1 MPKPKPTPKN
11 QNKKSA
17 PATIAKSKPES
28 KNPDSAPIKATKT
41 PALTPAQVAS
51 QTPAPQ
57 DFIHILGAK
66 EHNLKN
72 IHLQIPKNKLVVFT
86 GLSGSGKST
95 LAFDTLYAEGQR
107 RYIESLSSYARQFLD
122 RVGKPDVDKIEGL
135 TPAIAIDQKTTSKNP
150 RSTVGTITEIYD
162 YMRLLY
168 ARVGVQHCHICGKK
182 ISHMSS
188 TDIISQILALPN
200 DAKMIILAPIVRDK
214 KGSFADKIEE
224 LRQKGFV
231 RAQIDGVM
239 VRLDEE
245 IELSKTKKHT
255 IKIIIDRVINTAQ
268 NHTRIAQAVEK
279 ALNETYGE
287 VEVEYT
293 EAESSVDSSR
303 DLRAESSLD
312 SGAGSVD
319 SGEKSAKSSTKS
331 STESTAKTTHKAESK
346 HEPKPHLIHYS
357 EHFACFD
364 CKVSFEPLE
373 PLSFSFNSPKGACEE
388 CGGLG
393 SKYSIDIRKILNTSL
408 PLNDGGIKVI
418 FGFNRNYY
426 AELFHGFCRA
436 EKIDERKSFDEL
448 PEHKQQ
454 ALLYGSAQSVEFE
467 WGRSRL
473 TRPWRGIL
481 QIAYDMFK
489 DERDLSEYMSEKP
502 CSACQAHRLKP
513 QSLSVKVA
521 GQGIGEVIDM
531 PIEEAYA
538 FFADDARFAYLNEQ
552 QHLIATPILKEIKER
567 LFFLYDVGLGYL
579 TLGRDAR
586 TISGGESQR
595 IRIASQI
602 GSGLTGVMYV
612 LDEPSIGLHERD
624 TLRLIKTLRS
634 LQEKGNSVIVVE
646 HDRETIRHADFI
658 VDIGPGAGRN
668 GGEVIYS
675 GDLDGMLD
683 SDTLTADFINRK
695 REIYYPKHRAQEQWL
710 EVKNVNLHNIKNL
723 SVKIPLGNFVC
734 VTGVSGSGKSS
745 LILQTLLPTAQ
756 ELLNN
761 ARKIKKC
768 DGVEILGL
776 EHLDKVIYLDQTPI
790 GRTPRSN
797 PATYTGTMD
806 EIRALF
812 AETKEAKMLGFGVGR
827 FSFNV
832 KGGRC
837 EKCQGEGEI
846 RIEMHFLPD
855 VMVKCDQCGGAK
867 YNPQTL
873 AIKYKGKNI
882 AEVLEMSVDSACE
895 FFAKIPKIY
904 QKLKTL
910 QDVGLGYITLGQ
922 NAITLSGGE
931 AQRIKLAKEL
941 SRKDTGRTLYVL
953 DEPTTG
959 LHFGD
964 VDRLVRVL
972 HHLVELG
979 NSVIVV
985 EHNLDLIKNA
995 DFIIDMGPEGGDK
1008 GGKLVDSGSVEQIA
1022 ARAGKSGSYTGRFLA
1037 EELETMGVKQK
1048 K

>member
-1 MPKPKPTPKN
+1 MQEYIN
-11 QNKKSA
+11 
-17 PATIAKSKPES
+17 I
-28 KNPDSAPIKATKT
+28 I
-41 PALTPAQVAS
+41 
-51 QTPAPQ
+51 
-57 DFIHILGAK
+57 GAR

-168 ARVGVQHCHICGKK
+168 ARVGLQHCHLCGKI

-188 TDIISQILALPN
+188 SDIIDQILALPN
-200 DAKMIILAPIVRDK
+200 NAKMTIIAPLIREK
-214 KGSFADKIEE
+214 KGSFADKIQE

-231 RAQIDGVM
+231 RAFIDGVI

-245 IELSKTKKHT
+245 IDLAKNKKHT
-255 IKIIIDRVINTAQ
+255 IKAIIDRVQNTQ
-268 NHTRIAQAVEK
+268 DNHTRIAQAVEK
-279 ALNETYGE
+279 ALQESFGE
-287 VEVEYT
+287 VEIEYI
-293 EAESSVDSSR
+293 
-303 DLRAESSLD
+303 LD
-312 SGAGSVD
+312 D
-319 SGEKSAKSSTKS
+319 
-331 STESTAKTTHKAESK
+331 TTHFV
-346 HEPKPHLIHYS
+346 HYS

-373 PLSFSFNSPKGACEE
+373 PLSFSFNSPKGACDE
-388 CGGLG
+388 CNGLG
-393 SKYSIDIRKILNTSL
+393 SKYSIDLKKILNTSL
-408 PLNDGGIKVI
+408 PLKEGGIKVI

-426 AELFHGFCRA
+426 AELFKGFCA
-436 EKIDERKSFDEL
+436 KAKIDTKKSFDEL
-448 PEHKQQ
+448 SQPQQ
-454 ALLYGSAQSVEFE
+454 SALLYGNNEEVTLQVR
-467 WGRSRL
+467 GNTI

-489 DERDLSEYMSEKP
+489 DERDLSDYMSEKP
-502 CSACQAHRLKP
+502 CGTCKAHRLKAE
-513 QSLSVKVA
+513 SLSVKVA
-521 GQGIGEVIDM
+521 QKSIGDVIDM

-538 FFADDARFAYLNEQ
+538 FFANEQ
-552 QHLIATPILKEIKER
+552 NFDYFSSQQHFIAAPILKEIQER
-567 LFFLYDVGLGYL
+567 LFFLVDVGLGYL

-624 TLRLIKTLRS
+624 TLKLIKTLRNM
-634 LQEKGNSVIVVE
+634 QEKGNSVIVVE
-646 HDRETIRHADFI
+646 HDRETIQSADYI
-658 VDIGPGAGRN
+658 VDIGPGAGN
-668 GGEVIYS
+668 QGGEVIYS
-675 GDLDGMLD
+675 GDLDGMLKAH
-683 SDTLTADFINRK
+683 TLTADFINRK
-695 REIYYPKHRAQEQWL
+695 RDISYRYNRMQKDWL
-710 EVKNVNLHNIKNL
+710 TISNVTINNITNL

-745 LILQTLLPTAQ
+745 LVLQTLLPVAQ
-756 ELLNN
+756 EILNN

-776 EHLDKVIYLDQTPI
+776 DHLDKVIYLDQTPI

-812 AETKEAKMLGFGVGR
+812 AQTKEAKMLGFGVSR
-827 FSFNV
+827 FSFNL

-855 VMVKCDQCGGAK
+855 VMVQCDLCNGAK
-867 YNPQTL
+867 YNAQTL
-873 AIKYKGKNI
+873 QITYKGKTI
-882 AEVLEMSVDSACE
+882 ADVLNMSVDFACE
-895 FFAKIPKIY
+895 FFQKIPKIY

-922 NAITLSGGE
+922 NAVTLSGGE

-941 SRKDTGRTLYVL
+941 SRKDTGHTLYIL

-964 VDRLVRVL
+964 VDKLTKVL
-972 HHLVELG
+972 HHLVDLG

-995 DFIIDMGPEGGDK
+995 DYIIDMGPEGGDK
-1008 GGKLVDSGSVEQIA
+1008 GGKIVIEGSVESLITNA
-1022 ARAGKSGSYTGRFLA
+1022 KTSKSYTAEFLA
-1037 EELETMGVKQK
+1037 KEFAIQANSKTK
-1048 K
+1048 KIH

>member
-1 MPKPKPTPKN
+1 M
-11 QNKKSA
+11 QEY
-17 PATIAKSKPES
+17 IE
-28 KNPDSAPIKATKT
+28 I
-41 PALTPAQVAS
+41 
-51 QTPAPQ
+51 
-57 DFIHILGAK
+57 IGAR

-122 RVGKPDVDKIEGL
+122 KVGKPNVDKINGL

-162 YMRLLY
+162 YLRLLY
-168 ARVGVQHCHICGKK
+168 ARVGTQHCHLCDKP
-182 ISHMSS
+182 ISSMTSS
-188 TDIISQILALPN
+188 DIINQVLALPREV
-200 DAKMIILAPIVRDK
+200 KMLILAPIVREK
-214 KGSFADKIEE
+214 KGSFAEKIQE

-231 RAQIDGVM
+231 RAYIDGVM

-245 IELSKTKKHT
+245 IELAKTKKHS
-255 IKIIIDRVINTAQ
+255 IKIIIDRVQNTQENA
-268 NHTRIAQAVEK
+268 TRIAQAVER
-279 ALNETYGE
+279 ALQESFGE
-287 VEVEYT
+287 VEIEYT
-293 EAESSVDSSR
+293 
-303 DLRAESSLD
+303 LD
-312 SGAGSVD
+312 D
-319 SGEKSAKSSTKS
+319 
-331 STESTAKTTHKAESK
+331 K
-346 HEPKPHLIHYS
+346 HHLIHYS

-373 PLSFSFNSPKGACEE
+373 PLSFSFNSPKGACES
-388 CGGLG
+388 CSGLG
-393 SKYSIDIRKILNTSL
+393 SKYSIDLKKILNTSL

-426 AELFHGFCRA
+426 AELFRAFC
-436 EKIDERKSFDEL
+436 KQYGIDSAKSFDEL
-448 PEHKQQ
+448 DKTKQNT
-454 ALLYGSAQSVEFE
+454 LLYGGSEEVEITWRNSAMK
-467 WGRSRL
+467 
-473 TRPWRGIL
+473 RPWKGIL

-489 DERDLSEYMSEKP
+489 DERDLHDYMSEKP
-502 CSACQAHRLKP
+502 CDTCGANRLKP
-513 QSLSVKVA
+513 ESLSVKVA
-521 GQGIGEVIDM
+521 GKGIGDVITM
-531 PIEEAYA
+531 PIEEAYE
-538 FFADDARFAYLNEQ
+538 FFSNESNFAYFSKQ
-552 QHLIATPILKEIKER
+552 QSFIAAPILREIIER
-567 LFFLYDVGLGYL
+567 LFFLVDVGLGYL
-579 TLGRDAR
+579 TLRRDAR

-602 GSGLTGVMYV
+602 GSGLTGVLYV

-624 TLRLIKTLRS
+624 TLKLIKTLRN

-646 HDRETIRHADFI
+646 HDRETILHADFI
-658 VDIGPGAGRN
+658 VDIGPGAGAL

-675 GDLDGMLD
+675 GNLAGMLKA
-683 SDTLTADFINRK
+683 STLTADFINRK
-695 REIYYPKHRAQEQWL
+695 RDISYQASRAKKQWL
-710 EVKNVNLHNIKNL
+710 SINNVSINNIKNL
-723 SVKIPLGNFVC
+723 STKIPLQNFVC

-745 LILQTLLPTAQ
+745 LILQTLLPVAQ
-756 ELLNN
+756 EILNN

-768 DGVEILGL
+768 DGVEIVGL
-776 EHLDKVIYLDQTPI
+776 EHLDKVIYLDQSPI

-797 PATYTGTMD
+797 PATYTGTMH
-806 EIRALF
+806 EIRAVF
-812 AETKEAKMLGFGVGR
+812 ANTKEAKILGFGVSR

-832 KGGRC
+832 RGGRC

-846 RIEMHFLPD
+846 TIEMHFLPD
-855 VMVKCDQCGGAK
+855 VMVKCDLCQGSK
-867 YNPQTL
+867 YNAQTL
-873 AIKYKGKNI
+873 QVKYKGKSI
-882 AEVLEMSVDSACE
+882 ADVLEMSVDSACE
-895 FFAKIPKIY
+895 FFAKLPRIH

-922 NAITLSGGE
+922 NATTLSGGE

-964 VDRLVRVL
+964 VDRLTKVL

-995 DFIIDMGPEGGDK
+995 DYIIDMGPEGGDK
-1008 GGKLVDSGSVEQIA
+1008 GGEVILAGDVASFVKA
-1022 ARAGKSGSYTGRFLA
+1022 APKSRSYTAKFLA
-1037 EELETMGVKQK
+1037 KELGEQK
-1048 K
+1048 KSK

>member
-1 MPKPKPTPKN
+1 M
-11 QNKKSA
+11 
-17 PATIAKSKPES
+17 
-28 KNPDSAPIKATKT
+28 
-41 PALTPAQVAS
+41 
-51 QTPAPQ
+51 Q
-57 DFIHILGAK
+57 DFIHIIGAR
-66 EHNLKN
+66 ENNLKN
-72 IHLQIPKNKLVVFT
+72 LSLTIPKNKLVVFT

-122 RVGKPDVDKIEGL
+122 RVGKPEVDKIEGL

-162 YMRLLY
+162 YLRLLY
-168 ARVGVQHCHICGKK
+168 ARVGKQHCHLCGKP
-182 ISHMSS
+182 ISQMSS
-188 TDIISQILALPN
+188 SDIISQVLGLPSN
-200 DAKMIILAPIVRDK
+200 AKMMILSPIVREK
-214 KGSFADKIEE
+214 KGTFADKLQD

-231 RAQIDGVM
+231 RAQINGVIT
-239 VRLDEE
+239 RLDED
-245 IELSKTKKHT
+245 IELSKSKKHT
-255 IKIIIDRVINTAQ
+255 IKVVIDRLTNTDE
-268 NHTRIAQAVEK
+268 NKTRLAQAVEK
-279 ALNETYGE
+279 ALNESYGE
-287 VEVEYT
+287 VEIEYT
-293 EAESSVDSSR
+293 LESKDSKEQSGIADSS
-303 DLRAESSLD
+303 
-312 SGAGSVD
+312 
-319 SGEKSAKSSTKS
+319 
-331 STESTAKTTHKAESK
+331 AESK
-346 HEPKPHLIHYS
+346 LVHYS

-373 PLSFSFNSPKGACEE
+373 PLSFSFNSPKGACDV

-393 SKYSIDIRKILNTSL
+393 STYTIDIKKILNTSL
-408 PLNDGGIKVI
+408 PLLEGGIKVI
-418 FGFNRNYY
+418 FGYNRSYY
-426 AELFHGFCRA
+426 AELFRAFCKA
-436 EKIDERKSFDEL
+436 EGIDTKSSFDEL
-448 PEHKQQ
+448 NKQQ
-454 ALLYGSAQSVEFE
+454 QDSLLYSGGKEVVLE
-467 WGRSRL
+467 
-473 TRPWRGIL
+473 WRGSKLRREWKGIL
-481 QIAYDMFK
+481 AIAHDMFR
-489 DERDLSEYMSEKP
+489 DERDLADYMSEKP
-502 CSACQAHRLKP
+502 CSACKAHRLKP
-513 QSLSVKVA
+513 ESLSVKVSSK
-521 GQGIGEVIDM
+521 GIGEVIDM
-531 PIEEAYA
+531 PIEESYA
-538 FFADDARFAYLNEQ
+538 FFAKEANFTHLNAQEKM
-552 QHLIATPILKEIKER
+552 IAEPILKELRER
-567 LFFLYDVGLGYL
+567 LFFLVDVGLGYL

-624 TLRLIKTLRS
+624 TLKLIKTLRS
-634 LQEKGNSVIVVE
+634 LQEKGNTVIVVE
-646 HDRETIRHADFI
+646 HDRETIMNADFI
-658 VDIGPGAGRN
+658 VDIGPGAGNR

-675 GDLDGMLD
+675 GDLHGML
-683 SDTLTADFINRK
+683 SADTLTAAYINRK
-695 REIYYPKHRAQEQWL
+695 KDIFYPQNRTQKEWL
-710 EVKNVNLHNIKNL
+710 TISNVTINNIKNL

-745 LILQTLLPTAQ
+745 LILQTLLPVAQ
-756 ELLNN
+756 EILNN

-812 AETKEAKMLGFGVGR
+812 AQVKEAKMLGFGVSR

-855 VMVKCDQCGGAK
+855 VMVKCDLCNGAK

-873 AIKYKGKNI
+873 SIKYKGKSI
-882 AEVLEMSVDSACE
+882 AEVLAMSVDSACE
-895 FFAKIPKIY
+895 FFAKIPRIY

-910 QDVGLGYITLGQ
+910 QDVGLGYIQLGQ
-922 NAITLSGGE
+922 NALTLSGGE

-964 VDRLVRVL
+964 VDKLTRVL

-995 DFIIDMGPEGGDK
+995 DYIIDMGPEGGAK
-1008 GGKLVDSGSVEQIA
+1008 GGKVVDSGKVA
-1022 ARAGKSGSYTGRFLA
+1022 DFVKNAKKSGSYTARFLA
-1037 EELETMGVKQK
+1037 QEFESQK
-1048 K
+1048 AAIVQKSI